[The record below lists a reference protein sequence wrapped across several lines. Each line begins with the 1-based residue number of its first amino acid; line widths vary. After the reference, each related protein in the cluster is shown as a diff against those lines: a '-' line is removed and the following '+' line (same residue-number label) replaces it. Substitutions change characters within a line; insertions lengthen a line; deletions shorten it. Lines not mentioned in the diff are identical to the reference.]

1 MANFCRDCS
10 IAMFGRDFG
19 DLAGISTEKDT
30 AEGRYARTLC
40 EGCGYVL
47 VDHDGIVVEKL
58 GSPRSPRLKLSAL
71 GTPPSPPANPS
82 PSSCRTSYDL
92 PPLHPLLPTGSRQPL
107 LQRRWLSLYWGAPT
121 GERHYG
127 SHPHQLPR

>member
-1 MANFCRDCS
+1 MANFCHDCS
-10 IAMFGRDFG
+10 IAHFGQDFG

-58 GSPRSPRLKLSAL
+58 GSPQVSEIEVVST
-71 GTPPSPPANPS
+71 GDTPEPTRKPESLF
-82 PSSCRTSYDL
+82 L
-92 PPLHPLLPTGSRQPL
+92 PNIL
-107 LQRRWLSLYWGAPT
+107 
-121 GERHYG
+121 
-127 SHPHQLPR
+127 

>member
-47 VDHDGIVVEKL
+47 VDHDGIVVEL
-58 GSPRSPRLKLSAL
+58 LATPREAEASMAA
-71 GTPPSPPANPS
+71 GNAFICDTPKA
-82 PSSCRTSYDL
+82 DIL
-92 PPLHPLLPTGSRQPL
+92 
-107 LQRRWLSLYWGAPT
+107 
-121 GERHYG
+121 
-127 SHPHQLPR
+127 